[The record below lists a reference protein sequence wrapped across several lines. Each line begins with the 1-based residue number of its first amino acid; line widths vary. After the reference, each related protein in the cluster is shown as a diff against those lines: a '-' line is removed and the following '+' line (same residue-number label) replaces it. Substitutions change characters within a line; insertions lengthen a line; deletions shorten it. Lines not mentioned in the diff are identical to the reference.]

1 MGRHSYTL
9 DGDNLR
15 HGLTKDL
22 GFTAADRVENV
33 RRIAEVAKLFAD
45 AGLIVLVS
53 VISPFRD
60 ERNMAREMMEEGE
73 FIEAFVDCPIEV
85 CEQRDPKGLYS
96 KARAGQIKNFTG
108 VDSVYEPPEHPEI
121 VLKTAERSVDEI
133 ADQVIDY
140 LRSRVEVT

>member
-1 MGRHSYTL
+1 M
-9 DGDNLR
+9 
-15 HGLTKDL
+15 TKDL

-85 CEQRDPKGLYS
+85 CEQRDPKGLYR